1 MFFISISL
9 IKSNV
14 EHLFMC
20 LLAICMFSLKKC
32 LLKSFSNFLIGLFVF
47 LALSCMSCLYI
58 LEINPLSAVSFA
70 VIFSHSE
77 DCLFTFFIISFAVQK
92 LLSLI
97 RSHLFTFV
105 SISSFLRTLHT
116 GLHSDYTSL
125 HSHQQCKRVPFS
137 PHSLRHLLF
146 VDILMT
152 DILTSMRWYLV
163 VVLICLSLIMPFQYF
178 LPGKSHG
185 QRSLVG
191 YSPWGHRR
199 VRRDL
204 QLNNSK
210 YNFKV
215 SFLVAL
221 ASF

>member
-1 MFFISISL
+1 M
-9 IKSNV
+9 
-14 EHLFMC
+14 
-20 LLAICMFSLKKC
+20 
-32 LLKSFSNFLIGLFVF
+32 
-47 LALSCMSCLYI
+47 
-58 LEINPLSAVSFA
+58 
-70 VIFSHSE
+70 
-77 DCLFTFFIISFAVQK
+77 
-92 LLSLI
+92 
-97 RSHLFTFV
+97 
-105 SISSFLRTLHT
+105 
-116 GLHSDYTSL
+116 

-210 YNFKV
+210 YNFSKEDIQMANKHMKRCSTSLIIREMQIKTAMRYHFMPV
-215 SFLVAL
+215 RMAAIQKSTSNKCWRGCGEKGTLTLLVGMQTSTATMEN
-221 ASF
+221 SVEFP